1 MTAPWAPD
9 TPAVVIDL
17 EVVERNILRAQAQ
30 IDALGIAFRPHIK
43 THKLPAF
50 ARRQIDAGAVGITC
64 QKIGEAE
71 VMADAGISDI
81 LITYNILGAAKL
93 ERLAR
98 LAKRCSLIVT
108 ADNDVVVKGLSARF
122 EKEPPLRVLVECD
135 TGHARCGV
143 QTPEHAVE
151 LARLIANSP
160 GLQFHGLMTYPAP
173 SDMKAVNAWLERA
186 MSLLDAEG
194 IACPVVSCGGT
205 PNLASAGD
213 VTVATEHRAGT
224 YIYNDRSLIEHG
236 AASLDDCALTVK
248 ATVVSRPTRDRAVI
262 DAGSKALTSD
272 LLGLTGYGLVVDAPD
287 AVISNLSEEHGVIEL
302 AGSDWNPS
310 IGDVISIIP
319 NHACVVSNL
328 ADNVH
333 IKSPDGQVETVAVAA
348 RGRVS

>member
-1 MTAPWAPD
+1 MTKHWVPD
-9 TPAVVIDL
+9 TPAVLIDL
-17 EVVERNILRAQAQ
+17 EVVERNILRVQAQ
-30 IDALGIAFRPHIK
+30 FDALGIAFRPHIK
-43 THKLPAF
+43 THKLPTF
-50 ARRQIDAGAVGITC
+50 AQKQIDAGAVGITC

-81 LITYNILGAAKL
+81 LITYNILGEEKL
-93 ERLAR
+93 ERLAL
-98 LAKRCSLIVT
+98 LAKRSSLIVT
-108 ADNDVVVKGLSARF
+108 ADNDVVVRGLSARF
-122 EKEPPLRVLVECD
+122 EKEPPLKVLVECD

-143 QTPEHAVE
+143 QTPEEAVK
-151 LARLIANSP
+151 LARLIAQSP
-160 GLQFHGLMTYPAP
+160 GLEFHGLMTYPAP
-173 SDMKAVNAWLERA
+173 SDMKAVNTWLERTT
-186 MSLLDAEG
+186 SLLEAEG

-213 VTVATEHRAGT
+213 VTAATEHRAGT

-236 AASLDDCALTVK
+236 AASQDDCALTVQ
-248 ATVVSRPTRDRAVI
+248 ATVVSRPTPDRIVI

-302 AGSDWNPS
+302 AGSDWDPS

-333 IKSPDGQVETVAVAA
+333 IKTSDGQIETVAVAA